1 MKNIYIFLIIFLS
14 FKPVCAQVGINTTT
28 PSTTLDVVGDVK
40 LNNSLYLEN
49 PGDNSQIR
57 GSKLLIRST
66 TNDLLKYDITASKYG
81 PINYAEFSFN
91 DLSTNGLYDYDTKI
105 STTDYIVCVEGYR
118 FHDETP
124 TETSVMPHSLI
135 SNDNIEGYQI
145 YAYANTTTQ
154 TWWLRAFV
162 NNSEFTVR
170 QGSSYEVT
178 TIDMILNIIIYRRG
192 FIAKSQTPINV
203 DMGAVDSGTAPLPT
217 GF

>member
-1 MKNIYIFLIIFLS
+1 MQNIYILLLIVLS
-14 FKPVCAQVGINTTT
+14 FSPIHAQVGINTNT
-28 PSTTLDVVGDVK
+28 PSATLEVIGDVK
-40 LNNSLYLEN
+40 LDSSLYLEN
-49 PGDNSQIR
+49 PGNNTQIR

-66 TNDLLKYDITASKYG
+66 SNDLLRYDITASKYG

-105 STTDYIVCVEGYR
+105 STADYIVSVEGYR

-145 YAYANTTTQ
+145 YAYDNSTTQ

-162 NNSEFTVR
+162 NNSEFMVR
-170 QGSSYEVT
+170 QGNGYEVT

-192 FIAKSQTPINV
+192 FIAKSLTPISV
-203 DMGAVDSGTAPLPT
+203 DMGGIDSATAPLPS

>member
-1 MKNIYIFLIIFLS
+1 MQNIYILLMIVLS
-14 FKPVCAQVGINTTT
+14 FSPIHAQVGINTNT
-28 PSTTLDVVGDVK
+28 PSATLEVIGDVK
-40 LNNSLYLEN
+40 LDSSLYLESPGNN
-49 PGDNSQIR
+49 PQIR

-66 TNDLLKYDITASKYG
+66 ANELLRYDITASKYG

-91 DLSTNGLYDYDTKI
+91 DLSTYGLYDYDTKI
-105 STTDYIVCVEGYR
+105 STADYIVSVEGYR

-124 TETSVMPHSLI
+124 SETSVMPHSLI
-135 SNDNIEGYQI
+135 YNYNIEGYQI
-145 YAYANTTTQ
+145 YAYENSTTQ

-162 NNSEFTVR
+162 NNSEFMVR
-170 QGSSYEVT
+170 QGNGYEVT

-192 FIAKSQTPINV
+192 FIAKSLTPINV

>member
-1 MKNIYIFLIIFLS
+1 MQNIYILLLIVLS
-14 FKPVCAQVGINTTT
+14 FSPIHAQVGINTNT
-28 PSTTLDVVGDVK
+28 PSATLEILGGVK
-40 LNNSLYLEN
+40 LDSSLYLEN
-49 PGDNSQIR
+49 PGNNTQIR

-66 TNDLLKYDITASKYG
+66 SNDLLRYDITASKYG

-105 STTDYIVCVEGYR
+105 STADYIVSVEGYR

-145 YAYANTTTQ
+145 YAYDNSTTQ

-162 NNSEFTVR
+162 NNSEFMVR
-170 QGSSYEVT
+170 QGNGYEVT

-192 FIAKSQTPINV
+192 FIAKSLTPISV
-203 DMGAVDSGTAPLPT
+203 DMGGIDSATAPLPS

>member
-1 MKNIYIFLIIFLS
+1 MRKIYIILS
-14 FKPVCAQVGINTTT
+14 IVIGFSPVYAQVGINTNT
-28 PSTTLDVVGDVK
+28 PSAALDVTGDVK
-40 LNNSLYLEN
+40 LDTSLYLES
-49 PGDNSQIR
+49 PGSNSQIR

-66 TNDLLKYDITASKYG
+66 TNELLRYDITSSKYG

-105 STTDYIVCVEGYR
+105 STADYIVSVEGYR

-124 TETSVMPHSLI
+124 VETSVMPHSLL

-145 YAYANTTTQ
+145 YAYANSTTQ

-162 NNSEFTVR
+162 NNSEFMVPKAN
-170 QGSSYEVT
+170 GYEVT

-192 FIAKSQTPINV
+192 FIAKSLTPISV
-203 DMGAVDSGTAPLPT
+203 DMGGVDNATAPMPS

>member
-1 MKNIYIFLIIFLS
+1 MKNIFIILLIVLS
-14 FKPVCAQVGINTTT
+14 FSSVYAQVGINTST
-28 PSTTLDVVGDVK
+28 PTATLDVVGDVK
-40 LNNSLYLEN
+40 LDSSLYLED
-49 PGDNSQIR
+49 PGSNTQIR

-66 TNDLLKYDITASKYG
+66 ANELLRYDIAASKYG

-105 STTDYIVCVEGYR
+105 STADYIVSVEGYR

-145 YAYANTTTQ
+145 YAYANTITQ

-162 NNSEFTVR
+162 NNSEFMVR
-170 QGSSYEVT
+170 QGSGYEVT

-192 FIAKSQTPINV
+192 FIAKSLTPISV
-203 DMGAVDSGTAPLPT
+203 DMGGVDNAIAPMPSG
-217 GF
+217 F

>member
-1 MKNIYIFLIIFLS
+1 MKNIYFIFLIVLS
-14 FKPVCAQVGINTTT
+14 FKPAYAQVGINTNT
-28 PSTTLDVVGDVK
+28 PSATLEVIGDVK
-40 LNNSLYLEN
+40 LDSSLYLES
-49 PGDNSQIR
+49 PGSNTQIR

-66 TNDLLKYDITASKYG
+66 ANELLRYDIAASKYG

-105 STTDYIVCVEGYR
+105 STTDYIVSVEGYR

-124 TETSVMPHSLI
+124 TETSVMPHSLL

-145 YAYANTTTQ
+145 YAYVNSTTQ

-162 NNSEFTVR
+162 NNSEFMVPKAN
-170 QGSSYEVT
+170 GYEVT

-192 FIAKSQTPINV
+192 FIAKSLTPISV
-203 DMGAVDSGTAPLPT
+203 DMGGVDNATAPMPS

>member
-1 MKNIYIFLIIFLS
+1 MQNIYILLMIVLS
-14 FKPVCAQVGINTTT
+14 FSPIYAQVGINTTT
-28 PSTTLDVVGDVK
+28 PSAALEVIGDVK
-40 LNNSLYLEN
+40 LDSSLYLES
-49 PGDNSQIR
+49 PGNNTQIR

-66 TNDLLKYDITASKYG
+66 ANELLRYDISASKYG

-105 STTDYIVCVEGYR
+105 STADYIVSVEGYR

-145 YAYANTTTQ
+145 YAYENSTTQ

-162 NNSEFTVR
+162 NNSEFMVR
-170 QGSSYEVT
+170 QGGGYEVT

-192 FIAKSQTPINV
+192 FIAKSLTPISV